1 MSDVL
6 SAGIQAIGSLGT
18 NVVGGLFSA
27 NQARKNRAFQE
38 RMYKQQVADAE
49 RFWNMENEYNL
60 PSAQLQRLKD
70 AGLNPLLMYGEG
82 GIQNVGQS
90 APETPSAP
98 HGAQAQYNFQNPFA
112 GFGLMQAQ
120 ADALKAQAGN
130 LRSDSELK
138 VQQSL
143 ESAARTIKER
153 EQANREGLGYKFEYD
168 SYFDRLEKIKLDN
181 DVERS
186 QASLNDSL
194 ANTEVSKRNE
204 IEANIKRI
212 DTEASYIDSKMQN
225 ETKMT
230 EQDIK
235 ESNQRIENSIQT
247 TLATVRN
254 LDAQGQKAF
263 AEAAYARAQKVL
275 IDNPEY
281 RKYFNA
287 EQLGRAYK
295 ALMEGR
301 NDEFAAQI
309 NKWRADCMPKDTDSF
324 WSWNTVNKAWRGFWE
339 VVVHPATSTLG
350 ELLGGSAS
358 FVVKPK

>member
-1 MSDVL
+1 MGFLDG
-6 SAGIQAIGSLGT
+6 GIQALGSIGT
-18 NVVGGLFSA
+18 NIIGGLFSA
-27 NQARKNRAFQE
+27 NQAKKNRAFQE
-38 RMYKQQVADAE
+38 RMYKQQYQDSID
-49 RFWNMENEYNL
+49 FWKMQQDYAL
-60 PSAQLQRLKD
+60 PSAELQRIKD
-70 AGLNPLLMYGEG
+70 AGLNPLLMYSDGAG
-82 GIQNVGQS
+82 VQQVSQ
-90 APETPSAP
+90 PQLPSAP
-98 HGAQAQYNFQNPFA
+98 HGAQAQASFQNPFA

-138 VQQSL
+138 VQQAL

-168 SYFDRLEKIKLDN
+168 SYYDRLESIKLQN
-181 DVERS
+181 DAERA
-186 QASLNDSL
+186 QASLNDAL

-212 DTEASYIDSKMQN
+212 DNEASYIDAKMQS

-230 EQDIK
+230 EQEIK
-235 ESNQRIENSIQT
+235 ESNQRIDNSIKT

-301 NDEFAAQI
+301 NDEFVAQI

-324 WSWNTVNKAWRGFWE
+324 WSWNTVNKVWRGFWE